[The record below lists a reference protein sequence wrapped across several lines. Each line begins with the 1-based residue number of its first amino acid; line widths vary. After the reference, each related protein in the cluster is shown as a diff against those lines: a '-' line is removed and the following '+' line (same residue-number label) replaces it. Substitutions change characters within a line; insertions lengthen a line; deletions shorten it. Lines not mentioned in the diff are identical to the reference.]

1 MYSIIT
7 SIIISIFTS
16 FTFIYISSKLL
27 ACDINYKKFKYYI
40 KIIIY
45 IIIFT
50 LINLYLKDNFLRLT
64 CLLLLNTILIKIV
77 YHQSINKTIL
87 ISSLIFILL
96 MISETF
102 YTFIVIFFSMKSN
115 EILTTNSIFISL
127 LLNFITLIIACLI
140 TVIFKRKLRKLIEKL
155 DENFEASLFIYL
167 IIILSFII
175 MFINNNE
182 IEKNTLII
190 NAFVIVTFI
199 IFFVLMLKEKLKYK
213 KSKEKL
219 EDMYQNTDFLIET
232 LDKYRKLNH
241 KTKNDFILI
250 RSMIKSNANK
260 EAIKIIDEI
269 LEDINMPNF
278 TKKFDNISSIKLRN
292 FLLIKYKEIQ
302 DKNINLNLEISKEAS
317 IINFDNII
325 QETDIKNFY
334 RILGILLDN
343 AIEGTSECKN
353 KQMTI
358 DIYTNEGDYIINIA
372 NNFNS
377 KIDLDKIYK
386 YGYSTKG
393 KERGYGLSLL
403 NEIIKSSSIFDINQ
417 EVVKNV
423 FYSELKIH
431 MSKNQT
437 KSQ

>member
-358 DIYTNEGDYIINIA
+358 DIYTNEGNYIINIA
-372 NNFNS
+372 NKFNS

-437 KSQ
+437 KS